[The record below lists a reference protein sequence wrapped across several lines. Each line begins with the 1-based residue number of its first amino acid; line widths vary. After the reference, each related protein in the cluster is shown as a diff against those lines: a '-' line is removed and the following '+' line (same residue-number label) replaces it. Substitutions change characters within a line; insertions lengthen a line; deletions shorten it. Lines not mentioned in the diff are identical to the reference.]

1 MENEL
6 ITTLNSYAE
15 INLPT
20 HISSNELEE
29 KLKQHINHLIK
40 SDFEKLVTLLYRI
53 DVSEKKLKE
62 LLQQNANKD
71 AAEII
76 AKLIIER
83 QLEKIKTRNQFK
95 QGDNISEEE
104 KW

>member
-6 ITTLNSYAE
+6 IRTLSSYAE
-15 INLPT
+15 IQLSED
-20 HISSNELEE
+20 ISLNELQE
-29 KLKQHINHLIK
+29 KLKQHINHLIQH
-40 SDFEKLVTLLYRI
+40 DFEKLVTLLYRI

-62 LLQQNANKD
+62 LLQQNVNKD

-95 QGDNISEEE
+95 REDNISEEE

>member
-6 ITTLNSYAE
+6 IRTLNNYADLK
-15 INLPT
+15 LPE
-20 HISSNELEE
+20 HISLDELQE
-29 KLKQHINHLIK
+29 KLKQHINHLIQH
-40 SDFEKLVTLLYRI
+40 DFEKLVTLLYRI
-53 DVSEKKLKE
+53 DVSEIKLKE

-83 QLEKIKTRNQFK
+83 QMQKIKTRNQFK
-95 QGDNISEEE
+95 REDNIS
-104 KW
+104 

>member
-6 ITTLNSYAE
+6 IRSLNTYAE
-15 INLPT
+15 INLPAY
-20 HISSNELEE
+20 ISSNELEE
-29 KLKQHINHLIK
+29 KLKQHINHLIQN
-40 SDFEKLVTLLYRI
+40 DFEKLVRLLYRI
-53 DVSEKKLKE
+53 DVSEKKLKG

-71 AAEII
+71 AGEII

-83 QLEKIKTRNQFK
+83 QLEKIKTRDQFK
-95 QGDNISEEE
+95 KKDDISEEE